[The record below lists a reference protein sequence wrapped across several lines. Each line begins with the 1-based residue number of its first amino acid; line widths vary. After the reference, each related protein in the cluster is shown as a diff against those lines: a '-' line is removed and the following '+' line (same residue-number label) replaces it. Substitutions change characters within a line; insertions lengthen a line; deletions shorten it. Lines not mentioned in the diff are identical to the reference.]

1 MNRRPIDM
9 QDTQPLPVIFPRQTR
24 KPMLRDIRRACG
36 LSQHQLSISAGV
48 RLCRIDWM
56 ERGVETSLSDI
67 LKVLMILSRTAN
79 YWYHIEDIQGLRI
92 KPESET
98 SIPDIPASDLRK
110 NMHTTVA
117 NRGNNVSKVR

>member
-1 MNRRPIDM
+1 M
-9 QDTQPLPVIFPRQTR
+9 QDTQPLPVIFPWQTR
-24 KPMLRDIRRACG
+24 RPTLRDIRRACG
-36 LSQHQLSISAGV
+36 LSQQQLSISAGV

-56 ERGVETSLSDI
+56 ERAVETSLSDI

-79 YWYHIEDIQGLRI
+79 CWYHIEDIQGLRI

-110 NMHTTVA
+110 SIYATVA
-117 NRGNNVSKVR
+117 NRGDNASRKR